1 MKKKGFTL
9 IELLTVI
16 VVLAIIALIATPIVM
31 NTIKNAKKGAAE
43 RSADSYVKQVEVA
56 VAEERLS
63 KNEVLEGEYQ
73 ITSDGNLCRDKSA
86 SCSDDKKIK
95 IEMSGT
101 KPTSGKIKITNGSV
115 DQSSSSMT
123 IGDYTVSYN
132 STKKTY
138 EAIEKGNT
146 TPDTPQPT
154 KTYTN
159 GEVVYF
165 NVDNGTKCSNYT
177 ETQSNTGVKRG
188 CMKFYAF
195 NDDGKDTVNLIL
207 DHNTTAT
214 VAWITKEDYIAAGG
228 EDLSS
233 DKGDCQYGNLC
244 SKNKYGPH
252 TLLTQLKND
261 TKSWVGTKTPSNY
274 TMDQTGQASKAKY
287 TIDYSGYKARLIT
300 AQELA
305 QITGNTTWDEKTATN
320 SFYFDSKTDTAST
333 TCKSGNTTGCKY
345 GWLYD
350 RTNNNCTK
358 YGCLN
363 NSDKETYGYWTASSR
378 AGNPYNAWSV
388 DCNADVNNNSVG
400 RSSSFGVRP
409 VITVLKSKL
418 S

>member
-1 MKKKGFTL
+1 MKKRGFTL
-9 IELLTVI
+9 IELLAVI

-31 NTIKNAKKGAAE
+31 NTIKKSQKGAAE
-43 RSADSYVKQVEVA
+43 RSADGYVKQVEVA
-56 VAEERLS
+56 AAEERLS

-95 IEMSGT
+95 IEISGT

-138 EAIEKGNT
+138 EATEKGST

-165 NVDNGTKCSNYT
+165 NVDNGTKCTSSEVVNI
-177 ETQSNTGVKRG
+177 TGTKSG

-207 DHNTTAT
+207 DHNTTAL
-214 VAWITKEDYIAAGG
+214 VAWNSSGSNASGPKEV
-228 EDLSS
+228 
-233 DKGDCQYGNLC
+233 
-244 SKNKYGPH
+244 
-252 TLLTQLKND
+252 LTQLNDD
-261 TKSWVGTKTPSNY
+261 TKTWVGTEPPSNY
-274 TMDQTGQASKAKY
+274 TMDQTGQTSNAKY
-287 TIDYSGYKARLIT
+287 TIDYSSYKARLIT
-300 AQELA
+300 ANEIA
-305 QITGNTTWDEKTATN
+305 QITGNTGWNEKIAN
-320 SFYFDSKTDTAST
+320 SYYYLDSKTTTASD
-333 TCKSGNTTGCKY
+333 TCKEGNISGCKY

-350 RTNNNCTK
+350 RTSANCTK

-363 NSDKETYGYWTASSR
+363 SSGKFIFTTGYWTASSR
-378 AGNPYNAWSV
+378 ADDSNSAWGVSDNASV
-388 DCNADVNNNSVG
+388 NSNDVYDSTFN
-400 RSSSFGVRP
+400 GVRP
-409 VITVLKSKL
+409 VITILKSKL